1 MSTPFTLTHF
11 TPSEAAQITGL
22 SAAMQRDW
30 RHRGFL
36 PKNDGHARFDLFTL
50 AVMMVLKLFADRNIG
65 PQAVKTIAEI
75 TARAIAWHALE
86 FVDSFEGDIPHSPDS
101 ARRALWNSLGFPR
114 LIPTRYLVVFADESE
129 WWDNSLD
136 NAFAQNDGAEKRS
149 GPIIVLDMMTLGDLL
164 ADRAGRALVHI
175 DTDPEIVGTADGGPS

>member
-1 MSTPFTLTHF
+1 MNTPFTLALF
-11 TPSEAAQITGL
+11 SPGEAEKITGL
-22 SAAMQRDW
+22 STTMQRDW

-50 AVMMVLKLFADRNIG
+50 AMMMVLKLFADRNFG
-65 PQAVKTIAEI
+65 PQAVKTIADI

-86 FVDSFEGDIPHSPDS
+86 FVDSFEGDIPDAPDI
-101 ARRALWNSLGFPR
+101 ARRALWSSLGFPR
-114 LIPTRYLVVFADESE
+114 LIPPRFLVVFADESE

-136 NAFAQNDGAEKRS
+136 HAFAKNDGAEKRS

-164 ADRAGRALVHI
+164 ADRAGRAFVHI
-175 DTDPEIVGTADGGPS
+175 DTEPDTILNPDRPS